1 LVSVP
6 PAGFDVTV
14 YPVIALPPLLTGAV
28 KVTLACALPP
38 VAVTAVGAPGTVAGV
53 TLFDG
58 ADAGPE
64 PAVFVATTVN
74 V

>member
-1 LVSVP
+1 VE
-6 PAGFDVTV
+6 VTV
-14 YPVIALPPLLTGAV
+14 YELMALPPSLAGAV
-28 KVTLACALPP
+28 QTMDAEALP
-38 VAVTAVGAPGTVAGV
+38 ALALTALGAPGTVAGATGV

-64 PAVFVATTVN
+64 PMALVATTVK